1 VVPMVGLHRLPQ
13 EVAVTVV
20 PARFTTA
27 ATRAMAVRSGMVA
40 SATAARLQTTVAD
53 PTDVR
58 LQAMTAARLAV
69 PCLPMVAAAVR
80 WVPTVAAAGRH
91 PMGEVAVVARAAL
104 VEVVV
109 VTALCRVE
117 AVVTAAAVAA
127 MGDADAADS
136 KFDCRQKQR
145 RPVFGRRSLFGVAFG
160 DLSARTGGF
169 PVLA

>member
-1 VVPMVGLHRLPQ
+1 
-13 EVAVTVV
+13 
-20 PARFTTA
+20 
-27 ATRAMAVRSGMVA
+27 
-40 SATAARLQTTVAD
+40 
-53 PTDVR
+53 
-58 LQAMTAARLAV
+58 
-69 PCLPMVAAAVR
+69 MVAAAVR

-109 VTALCRVE
+109 VARAALVEVVVVTALCRVE
-117 AVVTAAAVAA
+117 AEVTAAAVAA

>member
-1 VVPMVGLHRLPQ
+1 VVARAALV
-13 EVAVTVV
+13 EVV
-20 PARFTTA
+20 
-27 ATRAMAVRSGMVA
+27 
-40 SATAARLQTTVAD
+40 
-53 PTDVR
+53 
-58 LQAMTAARLAV
+58 
-69 PCLPMVAAAVR
+69 
-80 WVPTVAAAGRH
+80 
-91 PMGEVAVVARAAL
+91 VVARAAL

-127 MGDADAADS
+127 MGDAADS